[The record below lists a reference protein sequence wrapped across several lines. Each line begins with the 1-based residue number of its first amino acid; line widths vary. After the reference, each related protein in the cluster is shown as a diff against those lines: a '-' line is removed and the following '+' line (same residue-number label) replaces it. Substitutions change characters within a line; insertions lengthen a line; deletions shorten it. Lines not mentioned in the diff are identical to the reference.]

1 MKANCTPECIDFITR
16 WGCRGVIMIRLVAAP
31 EVRMGRNGVEE
42 IMNHP
47 WLKWNRTFGLMG
59 RDVDWKNLGSM
70 EAPYLPQGA
79 Q

>member
-1 MKANCTPECIDFITR
+1 
-16 WGCRGVIMIRLVAAP
+16 MIRLVAAP

-47 WLKWNRTFGLMG
+47 WLKWNRTFGLMS